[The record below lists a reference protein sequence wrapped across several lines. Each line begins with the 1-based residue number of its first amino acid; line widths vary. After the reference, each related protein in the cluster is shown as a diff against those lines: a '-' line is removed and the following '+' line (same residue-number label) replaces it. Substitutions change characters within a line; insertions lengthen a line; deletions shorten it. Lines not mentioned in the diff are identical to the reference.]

1 MGTEGDDFKCTA
13 GIKMAFL
20 IPRKSNKP
28 HPLEIPL
35 AAEALPHPPQHQRHH
50 HPALNLSASV
60 YTRVPL
66 HVNQPL
72 AGEDALHEECK

>member
-35 AAEALPHPPQHQRHH
+35 ADEALPHPPPPPSPRSQSERFSIH
-50 HPALNLSASV
+50 ACASA
-60 YTRVPL
+60 
-66 HVNQPL
+66 
-72 AGEDALHEECK
+72 C